1 MNKLC
6 CLVTLDGL
14 SFVSAF
20 VKARAKVLL
29 LFSAVLTTY
38 KQQNQQ
44 TKTKTKT
51 QYLIFRVFSDCSLP
65 PNYDFFCNKYLEARM
80 KKGMPAVPRDCKGP
94 GG

>member
-29 LFSAVLTTY
+29 LFSVVLTTY
-38 KQQNQQ
+38 KQPNQQ
-44 TKTKTKT
+44 TKTKI

-65 PNYDFFCNKYLEARM
+65 PNYDFFCNKYQEARM

>member
-38 KQQNQQ
+38 KQPIQQ
-44 TKTKTKT
+44 TKTKT

>member
-14 SFVSAF
+14 SFVFTF

-38 KQQNQQ
+38 RQPNQQ
-44 TKTKTKT
+44 TKT

-65 PNYDFFCNKYLEARM
+65 PNYDFFCNKYQEARM

>member
-1 MNKLC
+1 MLSC
-6 CLVTLDGL
+6 DFGWL

-20 VKARAKVLL
+20 VEARAKVLL

-38 KQQNQQ
+38 MQPNQP
-44 TKTKTKT
+44 TKTKIKT
-51 QYLIFRVFSDCSLP
+51 QYLIFKVLSDCSLH
-65 PNYDFFCNKYLEARM
+65 PNYDFFCNKYQEAGL

>member
-29 LFSAVLTTY
+29 LFSAY
-38 KQQNQQ
+38 KQPIQQ
-44 TKTKTKT
+44 TKTKT
-51 QYLIFRVFSDCSLP
+51 QYLIFRVFSDCSLLH